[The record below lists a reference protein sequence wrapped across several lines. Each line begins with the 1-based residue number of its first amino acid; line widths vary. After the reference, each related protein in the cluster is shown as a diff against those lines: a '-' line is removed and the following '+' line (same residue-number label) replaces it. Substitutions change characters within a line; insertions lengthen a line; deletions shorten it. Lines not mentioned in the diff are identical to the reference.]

1 MPNRR
6 IAALLPFP
14 NRRVPRVIAVAATLA
29 VGLMAAGCGSSGKT
43 TSASTTAAA
52 LSKPEFLAQGNALC
66 AKGNQTLGAAEKAL
80 GKQPTEAQFKAYV
93 ADTFAPAIQ
102 DQIDGIR
109 ALAAPS
115 GDQADI
121 TNMLN
126 VAQTEL
132 NQVKGHPAMLNEK
145 TFTNFAKLAHPY
157 GLTACAPRQ

>member
-6 IAALLPFP
+6 IAALLPLP

-29 VGLMAAGCGSSGKT
+29 VGLMAAGCDDSSKT
-43 TSASTTAAA
+43 TSASTTAA
-52 LSKPEFLAQGNALC
+52 LPKPELLTQGNAIC
-66 AKGNQTLGAAEKAL
+66 THGNQTLAAAEKAL
-80 GKQPTEAQFKAYV
+80 GKQPSEAQFKAYI
-93 ADTFAPAIQ
+93 ADTFAPTVQ
-102 DQIDGIR
+102 EQIDGIR

-115 GDQADI
+115 NDQANI

-132 NQVKGHPAMLNEK
+132 NQVKGNPAMLTEK

-157 GLTACAPRQ
+157 GLTACAPNQ